1 MGIADAIKAIAL
13 LIAAAVLGNWFL
25 SEVKKAKQE
34 KAVWYKPY
42 ISIPGILIVLAAIGL
57 PILVWFMGKP

>member
-13 LIAAAVLGNWFL
+13 LIAAAVVGNWYL
-25 SEVKKAKQE
+25 SEVKRAKQE
-34 KAVWYKPY
+34 KAAWYKPY
-42 ISIPGILIVLAAIGL
+42 ISIPGILIFLAAIGL